1 MVGFDPTAF
10 LNKAVTSRDARL
22 LRHLKRLTE
31 VFPVAALHREA
42 LQMLGSDFID
52 ARERKAPSERG
63 CWTALVRFGEVIER
77 RFGLTREVMVYYSPY
92 DDLQLRTFERLP
104 RVQEDQPRRPTQ
116 DLFMIYAPDPLAERK
131 LDDWTVREPFAV
143 VGLPLAGVTP
153 AEAASRLLA
162 ALTDRLA
169 ARNLYEE
176 TLPVTGRDFFG
187 RKDLLISL
195 AEELRRGRV
204 CGVFGLRK
212 TGKTSLVKELG
223 RRFESANSTKRIFIL
238 RDLEDLPTEPE
249 RHVPSLLADLTTSL
263 LPRLR
268 EHGLRT
274 HELRHLPKE
283 PEFGEF
289 RRALQATLGDK
300 SSADVQF
307 VIAFDEIESFVGPET
322 AHANQRPHVPELLGA
337 LRSLV
342 QENDNFNVLISGLTS
357 AVLEAGLLYGRENPL
372 FAWAK
377 PFFMPPLSMES
388 ARDLV
393 EELGRRM
400 AVEWKPEA
408 LDVVYSLTEG
418 HVFLHRTLCARIAG
432 ALPKDLSGRTVTEDL
447 VLQCARPW
455 RRGIAEQVHQMM
467 LSMRRFYPE
476 EADVLGLIRE
486 EVLSSDEV
494 EEAYPAAM
502 NHLIN
507 LGLIAEEG
515 GGFQLTAFS
524 RLALGKK

>member
-1 MVGFDPTAF
+1 MTGFDPAAF
-10 LNKAVTSRDARL
+10 RSGAVISRDARL
-22 LRHLKRLTE
+22 LRHINRLTD
-31 VFPVAALHREA
+31 VFPVARLHREA
-42 LQMLGSDFID
+42 FQLLGSDFID
-52 ARERKAPSERG
+52 ARERRASSERG

-77 RFGLTREVMVYYSPY
+77 GFGLTREVMAYYSPY

-104 RVQEDQPRRPTQ
+104 RVKDDQPRRPTQ

-131 LDDWTVREPFAV
+131 LDDWSVREPFAV
-143 VGLPLAGVTP
+143 VGLPLSGVTP
-153 AEAASRLLA
+153 AEAASRLLT

-187 RKDLLISL
+187 RRDLLISL
-195 AEELRRGRV
+195 AEELRVGRV

-223 RRFESANSTKRIFIL
+223 RRFESANSAKRIFIL
-238 RDLEDLPTEPE
+238 RDLEDLPAEPE

-274 HELRHLPKE
+274 HELSQLPKV

-300 SSADVQF
+300 NSADVQF
-307 VIAFDEIESFVGPET
+307 VVALDEIESFVGPET
-322 AHANQRPHVPELLGA
+322 AQANQRPHVPELLGA

-342 QENDNFNVLISGLTS
+342 QENGNFNVLISGLTS

-377 PFFMPPLSMES
+377 PFFMPPLSVES
-388 ARDLV
+388 ASDLV
-393 EELGRRM
+393 ENLGRRM
-400 AVEWKPEA
+400 AVRWEPEA
-408 LDVVYSLTEG
+408 LKEVYSLTEG
-418 HVFLHRTLCARIAG
+418 HVFLHRTLCARIAA
-432 ALPKDLSGRTVTEDL
+432 ALPRDLSGRQVTEEL
-447 VLQCARPW
+447 VTRCARPW

-486 EVLSSDEV
+486 GVLSSDEV

-507 LGLIAEEG
+507 LGLIVEESE
-515 GGFQLTAFS
+515 GFQLTAFS
-524 RLALGKK
+524 RLALGKR